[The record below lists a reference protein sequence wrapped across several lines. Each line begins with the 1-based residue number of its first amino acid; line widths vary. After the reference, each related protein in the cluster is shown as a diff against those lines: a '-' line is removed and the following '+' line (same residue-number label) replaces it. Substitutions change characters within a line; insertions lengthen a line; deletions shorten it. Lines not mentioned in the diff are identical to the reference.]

1 MYLFQ
6 CWVGFWVRSVIFPL
20 CPCYCSP
27 QTHCLS
33 HSGDVSGFYK
43 IEQIL
48 LWCDSLNFL
57 DDHGI
62 DLIRPTT
69 ECVEG
74 PNQLSVMT
82 EAEVLSA
89 LQVGNLSRRN
99 LQFYLQKGHFQTLV
113 KNSHKHELTFFLQF
127 FWVQVILSP
136 QYYPLHVMC
145 NFGHRRTGM
154 QRIFLP
160 LSSLIYMLSK
170 KETCPLI
177 HLP

>member
-6 CWVGFWVRSVIFPL
+6 CSVGFWVMISRSFFML
-20 CPCYCSP
+20 YFSTLSMLLQP
-27 QTHCLS
+27 QTVCLS
-33 HSGDVSGFYK
+33 HSGDVSVFYK

-99 LQFYLQKGHFQTLV
+99 VQFYLQKGHFQTLV

-127 FWVQVILSP
+127 FCVQVILSP

-154 QRIFLP
+154 QQIFLP
-160 LSSLIYMLSK
+160 LPSPIYFFSK
-170 KETCPLI
+170 K
-177 HLP
+177 